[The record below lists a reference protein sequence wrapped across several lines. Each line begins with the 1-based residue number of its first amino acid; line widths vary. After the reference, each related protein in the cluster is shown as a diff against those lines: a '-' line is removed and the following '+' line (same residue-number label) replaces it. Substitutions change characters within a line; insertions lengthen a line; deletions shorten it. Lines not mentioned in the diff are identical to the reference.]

1 MAISAPLPSTALSS
15 HTLSLSLTLD
25 ALPAPPPLN
34 VDDDPFD
41 ALDAAAYDWKME
53 ADHGSEAVGSA
64 EDDEQAREGA
74 TASSAKSTLSS
85 ALSDSTSVLFP
96 GINLTEEALLA
107 SCQAG
112 AAGGAEGGLSGWL
125 KETSGRVTALAS
137 GQVRLPNSRGAEQQY
152 GGALGGSGKRRRSE
166 VRVAAGCEDGTVW
179 VFAPPPAPVH
189 PEGPQT
195 GRGANLILEEASDG
209 VGSSRRLSRDSAY
222 SPTSTSSSHP
232 TSPPTSPSPRSRR
245 NFSSA
250 SASAPR
256 LLSRRSSSSISTL
269 ASAATTRTHR
279 VSSSTSSSAA
289 PASVASGLSYDV
301 LRSVSRPRKASA
313 TVSVSTSSAVPSHST
328 SSHSAA
334 EDLPDLPPLPKSPL
348 PTSPRTAASPPLSP
362 TTIPHFV
369 FSSPSPS
376 PAPSQNA
383 LGSRKEGARTPGGG
397 GPASAPMQKRSH
409 SRAKDSIAS
418 GIGLWETDAAASSR
432 SSLASPGLAEEGR
445 VEEEGESQ
453 QPEQGEVTEKLE
465 ELRPVLRI
473 STLGWGEVVGLE
485 VLCGMASCDLEEGAA
500 LVVLRSSGHLSV
512 VSLVDGH
519 KLPLFGMSPISHRS
533 SFLSYSDGSQ
543 TPVALCSAGGNVMI
557 PVRLDTLVPQE
568 PLDLEVGSVKP
579 AIPSSSP
586 PLSPQPKTRLHSSF
600 VLFGGLAKP
609 LQLLKP
615 CGERL
620 IASDGSSLSL
630 FALRDH
636 EVVIVGQLSAPS
648 PASSIVNI
656 CADVLGETLAVLD
669 RHKLRTYRLEK
680 RHGEGEAVD
689 FRLISQQTVEDVEQV
704 AFLPSI
710 SPCSSVL
717 LARFSAGGA
726 RTLDDVPVLPSS
738 EDVTRP
744 KTLYRSSATSKPNR
758 VTCAKPLGNGRVLLG
773 YNGGG
778 IAVIDL
784 ADLGRASPPPVEA
797 ELRGGI
803 TLLEVLELGGRQIVV
818 AGSASGMAGAWS
830 LSDWDLIGSWTLFA
844 SPVKHYAYIDPSPTP
859 SSKLGNTVAFIS
871 ANSPVALVSLFPPQL
886 LFVLPGTKSA
896 VELIATTQDEILVL
910 YEQGLARSCD
920 IASKELRRSMD
931 RRTAERSFA
940 EGGWTTWF
948 RLEDARRAARPA
960 FSPADPLLHLEL
972 RTFLEEAAQQLPW
985 TAARST
991 KKRDVLGT
999 GTPEDSPNPSKSG
1012 SVTPPQTAKDL
1023 RRSARQLI
1031 AALATFGV
1039 DTAIDK
1045 LLEQVEIVPPA
1056 DVFSSVIS
1064 SDKSLSTSSSTS
1076 GKKAWQVSPVATA
1089 QRLLLIVCLLRIF
1102 LNYPETERI
1111 ASEAIVY
1118 YASCLADSVGSSFA
1132 PPSLDVFARFWLD
1145 RNGEIQQSSK
1155 SLFGTYLAAM
1165 QDDDILAFVERWQ
1178 EKLPSRQDAT
1188 GVLHHQSDHAL
1199 LVVGLVAIERFK
1211 LLSSTILKDLS
1222 VSVAAYLED
1231 HEHPYHQAVATELC
1245 SRGFGI
1251 WQNYVDAMSLVRQ
1264 LFGVAIGRNPSTP
1277 NDLRLLARHATM
1289 HVAVV
1294 NTPLFMSTLV
1304 HDILNAP
1311 TAPARNATLKLL
1323 GFIIRKKPLVLYT
1336 SLPRVAEAVV
1346 KSLDPTVS
1354 SLRETVHQAATVI
1367 LNELVRTFPSID
1379 FHGKSQRLAVGT
1391 HEGAA
1396 IVFDLRTATRLY
1408 VLEGHARPVTALS
1421 FSPDGHR
1428 LVTLSLEES
1437 RIAAWRVSTGL
1448 FSMFSPG
1455 APPRQ
1460 SGGNTAP
1467 LKTYDFHVGDEALM
1481 TTAATL
1487 EWVVFDWPAERTVRL
1502 RLRETAL
1509 NFGV

>member
-137 GQVRLPNSRGAEQQY
+137 G
-152 GGALGGSGKRRRSE
+152 
-166 VRVAAGCEDGTVW
+166 
-179 VFAPPPAPVH
+179 
-189 PEGPQT
+189 QT

-519 KLPLFGMSPISHRS
+519 
-533 SFLSYSDGSQ
+533 GSQ

-568 PLDLEVGSVKP
+568 PLDLEVGSH
-579 AIPSSSP
+579 SFLLS
-586 PLSPQPKTRLHSSF
+586 SPQPAAEDAPAF
-600 VLFGGLAKP
+600 VLRTVSLDKSPSPPTSSSLHLGPAQFAGAVGGLAKP

-1145 RNGEIQQSSK
+1145 RNGRSSFPVPPSFLPPLTCLAPAAGEIQQSSK